1 MASANYRTSAT
12 NVHNQLLAAWPSE
25 VWAHVGS
32 DLERVELVQGQT
44 LHEAG
49 TALKYVYFPISAVVS
64 LVSGM
69 QDGGSAEV
77 AVVGHEGVVGVCAFM
92 DGAVALSG
100 GEVQTAG
107 HAWRMRAP
115 VLANHVARHAAMA
128 LPLLRYTQALLVQ
141 LAQTAACNRHH
152 SLHQQLCRWLLLHQ
166 DRHRCDEF
174 LVTHARTYV
183 QPPGRAARDRHRLRI
198 EAAEGRLDPLW
209 PRPPG
214 DPGPQ
219 GARRGELRV
228 LRGGQVGLR
237 QAPLQPPGGA
247 AGRSA
252 SACRPLPYASECLVG
267 AAPAECLAGPPGLMQ
282 AWVAAIDDPGWC
294 LAAIRAGSPRLPTR
308 CTWWQASRY
317 WIRPSSHSP
326 SASISA
332 TAGPMYLRPRKA
344 VRIAVT
350 ISSASHSLLR

>member
-1 MASANYRTSAT
+1 MASANDRTSAT
-12 NVHNQLLAAWPSE
+12 NVHNQLLAAWPSD
-25 VWAHVGS
+25 VWDHVGS

-64 LVSGM
+64 LMSGM

-174 LVTHARTYV
+174 LVTHERMSNLLGVRRETVTACALKLQKAGLIRY
-183 QPPGRAARDRHRLRI
+183 GRGRLAILDRRGLEGESCECYAVVRSAYDRLRCSHL
-198 EAAEGRLDPLW
+198 AAPPVAVHRHADPCRTL
-209 PRPPG
+209 PN
-214 DPGPQ
+214 
-219 GARRGELRV
+219 V
-228 LRGGQVGLR
+228 LSALR
-237 QAPLQPPGGA
+237 QPNALLALQA
-247 AGRSA
+247 
-252 SACRPLPYASECLVG
+252 
-267 AAPAECLAGPPGLMQ
+267 
-282 AWVAAIDDPGWC
+282 
-294 LAAIRAGSPRLPTR
+294 
-308 CTWWQASRY
+308 
-317 WIRPSSHSP
+317 
-326 SASISA
+326 
-332 TAGPMYLRPRKA
+332 
-344 VRIAVT
+344 
-350 ISSASHSLLR
+350 

>member
-1 MASANYRTSAT
+1 MASANDRTSAT

-92 DGAVALSG
+92 DGALALSG

-174 LVTHARTYV
+174 LVTHERMSNLLGVRRETVTACALKLQKSGWIRY
-183 QPPGRAARDRHRLRI
+183 GR
-198 EAAEGRLDPLW
+198 GRLAILD
-209 PRPPG
+209 
-214 DPGPQ
+214 
-219 GARRGELRV
+219 RRGLEGESCECYAVVRSAYDRLHSSHLTAPLATVHRHGDHCRTLPNV
-228 LRGGQVGLR
+228 VSALR
-237 QAPLQPPGGA
+237 QPGALVALQP
-247 AGRSA
+247 
-252 SACRPLPYASECLVG
+252 
-267 AAPAECLAGPPGLMQ
+267 
-282 AWVAAIDDPGWC
+282 
-294 LAAIRAGSPRLPTR
+294 
-308 CTWWQASRY
+308 
-317 WIRPSSHSP
+317 
-326 SASISA
+326 
-332 TAGPMYLRPRKA
+332 
-344 VRIAVT
+344 
-350 ISSASHSLLR
+350 